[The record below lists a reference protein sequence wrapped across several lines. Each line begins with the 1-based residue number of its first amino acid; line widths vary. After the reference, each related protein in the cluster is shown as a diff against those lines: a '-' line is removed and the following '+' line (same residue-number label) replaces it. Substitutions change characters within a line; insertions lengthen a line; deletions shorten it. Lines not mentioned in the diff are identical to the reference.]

1 MSDNGQHVN
10 SQMPPAP
17 PATAE
22 RASVEAAHDSFD
34 TTSSVLRLLIGG
46 LLVGADELR
55 RRLQQWE
62 ATARSAPSA
71 ALPQTVPQSLRHV
84 SAPASLRYAFIGML
98 FETET
103 RIRQR
108 IPIVLE
114 RLARLSEEA
123 EYQYVTAVEPA
134 LSQTPLDPV
143 LMRLDEMLFQAG
155 AAVDRWTARGWLEE
169 QQSRGMVRQATVS
182 VVDEL
187 IAYMARNPEVRDL
200 ILQQG
205 TSMAGDA
212 MDEVRERTASADV
225 WIERFTRSLLRR
237 PEASGATVTPSVDAP
252 PKSDAGG

>member
-10 SQMPPAP
+10 SDMPPTP
-17 PATAE
+17 PDTVE
-22 RASVEAAHDSFD
+22 RANSEAAHDSFD

-55 RRLQQWE
+55 RRLRQWE

-71 ALPQTVPQSLRHV
+71 TLPQTVPQSLPHV
-84 SAPASLRYAFIGML
+84 PAPASLRYAFIGML

-108 IPIVLE
+108 IPAVLE
-114 RLARLSEEA
+114 RFARLSEEA

-155 AAVDRWTARGWLEE
+155 VAVDRWTARGWLEE
-169 QQSRGMVRQATVS
+169 QQSRGIARQAAVS

-187 IAYMARNPEVRDL
+187 LDYMARNPEVRDL

-205 TSMAGDA
+205 TSMAGEA
-212 MDEVRERTASADV
+212 MGEVRERTASADM

-237 PEASGATVTPSVDAP
+237 PEAAGAAVTPSVGASP
-252 PKSDAGG
+252 TGDAGG